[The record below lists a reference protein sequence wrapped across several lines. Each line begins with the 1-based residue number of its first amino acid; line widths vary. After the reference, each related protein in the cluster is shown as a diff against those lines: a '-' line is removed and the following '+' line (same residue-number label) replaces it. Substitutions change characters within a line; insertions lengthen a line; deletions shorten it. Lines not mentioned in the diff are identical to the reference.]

1 MNDKN
6 GRSGSSSVL
15 FSTPPITRPRNK
27 LAKKRPN
34 SWEENKL
41 RRHQRLFPHFSA
53 DWHATCFS
61 WHQIKRLIEIWRSGN
76 KFASFGNCQQ
86 PLAFEK
92 FTIQEESSMAT
103 STLLNS
109 RNSRIT
115 ESHSDTTLSDFEIAG
130 RVSAIRSNWSA
141 EERVERHV
149 EAARRFDALLEAL
162 NLDATPVG

>member
-1 MNDKN
+1 
-6 GRSGSSSVL
+6 
-15 FSTPPITRPRNK
+15 
-27 LAKKRPN
+27 
-34 SWEENKL
+34 
-41 RRHQRLFPHFSA
+41 
-53 DWHATCFS
+53 
-61 WHQIKRLIEIWRSGN
+61 
-76 KFASFGNCQQ
+76 
-86 PLAFEK
+86 
-92 FTIQEESSMAT
+92 MAT